1 MAIHV
6 VKPNDNLWKISQI
19 YNVPVS
25 QLQEVNGLQTPSML
39 VPGLAL
45 YIPKNEKVYRHYR
58 IIQGDTLAKIAAR
71 FNTKINDIML
81 ENPSVNPARL
91 KIGDNIVIPS
101 PLKMSLQTLGFII
114 PYSPKVFLSILE
126 QLAKY
131 LTFIA
136 IASYSFTEE
145 GFVYIKLADDEI
157 VSRSNQLGILP
168 LLMIRN
174 LLNDEFSP
182 DLIGTVLGNPIKRQN
197 LIRSILNYITQKRYG
212 GVSID
217 FEFIPP
223 PRRLDFIRFLSEL
236 KTALGGLIL
245 HVNVHAKS
253 EDLPANRIVGAY
265 DYRAIGEVAD
275 IVAIMTIDY
284 GYPTGPPNPVSPI
297 WWMEQ
302 VISYASRLI
311 PPKKIQAALP
321 LYGYNW
327 RISNLFT
334 KALSCLDAQKQAIAA
349 RTTINYDSNSASPW
363 YRNWMGREE
372 HIVWFE
378 DIRSFSEKYH
388 LADRYQLLGTTFW
401 QLSLPF
407 PQNWHFIDRNV
418 AVQKYFY

>member
-6 VKPNDNLWKISQI
+6 VQPNDNLWKISQI
-19 YNVPVS
+19 YNVAVS
-25 QLQEVNGLQTPSML
+25 QIQEVNGLQTPSKL

-45 YIPKNEKVYRHYR
+45 YIPKNERVYRHYR
-58 IIQGDTLAKIAAR
+58 IRQGDTLAQIAAR
-71 FNTKINDIML
+71 FNTNVNDIMS
-81 ENPSVNPARL
+81 ENPSINPARL
-91 KIGDNIVIPS
+91 KIGDSIVIPS
-101 PLKMSLQTLGFII
+101 PLKISLQTLGFII
-114 PYSPKVFLSILE
+114 PYSPKEFLLTLE
-126 QLAKY
+126 QLSKY

-145 GFVYIKLADDEI
+145 GFVYLKLADDKI
-157 VSRSNQLGILP
+157 VTRSNQLGVLP

-174 LLNDEFSP
+174 LMNDEFSP
-182 DLIGTVLGNPIKRQN
+182 QLIGTVLENPLRRGN
-197 LIRSILNYITQKRYG
+197 LIRSILYYINQKGYG

-245 HVNVHAKS
+245 HVNVHAKT
-253 EDLPANRIVGAY
+253 EDLPTNRIVGAY

-311 PPKKIQAALP
+311 TPKKIQAALP
-321 LYGYNW
+321 LYGYDW
-327 RISNLFT
+327 RISNLLT
-334 KALSCLDAQKQAIAA
+334 KALSSLNAQNQAIAA
-349 RTTINYDSNSASPW
+349 GATVNYDSIL
-363 YRNWMGREE
+363 RFTL
-372 HIVWFE
+372 V
-378 DIRSFSEKYH
+378 
-388 LADRYQLLGTTFW
+388 
-401 QLSLPF
+401 
-407 PQNWHFIDRNV
+407 
-418 AVQKYFY
+418 